1 MNVITQMKI
10 KLAYLHK
17 NSRNNLLKVLGETL
31 NLAVLDSRCSKTVC
45 EEEWLSCYL
54 DTLSEKEQ
62 KEIQTVK
69 SDPEV
74 KFGGVKSVSSK
85 RCVSIP

>member
-10 KLAYLHK
+10 KLVYLHK
-17 NSRNNLLKVLGETL
+17 KSRNNLLKVLGETI
-31 NLAVLDSRCSKTVC
+31 NLAVLDSGCSKTVC
-45 EEEWLSCYL
+45 EEWLSCYL
-54 DTLSEKEQ
+54 DTLSQKEQ